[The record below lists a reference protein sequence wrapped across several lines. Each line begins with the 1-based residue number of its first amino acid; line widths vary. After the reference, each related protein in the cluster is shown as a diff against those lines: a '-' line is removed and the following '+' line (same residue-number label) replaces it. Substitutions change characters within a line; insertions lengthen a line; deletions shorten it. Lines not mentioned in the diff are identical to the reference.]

1 MTLSEALVVELA
13 GYALVFCRV
22 GGAMVFMPGFGD
34 STVSMRAR
42 LLLALAIAV
51 AMGPG
56 YAAPELLMSGL
67 VQAVVAIFSELT
79 VGLFIGVAARLIFS
93 ALQSAGAIIAAQIS
107 LANAL
112 SFDAVSA
119 QQGALPSNFLTMVG
133 VVLIFATDMH
143 HLLLMGVAASYET
156 FPVGAALPAGGFAE
170 VVVTLAAEGFA
181 IALALAA
188 PFVLV
193 GVIVTMGMGL
203 LARLMPQVQV
213 FFIVMPLQIAV
224 GLGLLA
230 LTLGAGMQW
239 FMGRFVELQSFVVF
253 GG

>member
-1 MTLSEALVVELA
+1 MNLGDFLLA
-13 GYALVFCRV
+13 GLAGHAMVFCRM
-22 GGAMVFMPGFGD
+22 GAAMMFMPGFGD
-34 STVSMRAR
+34 STVNVRAR

-51 AMGPG
+51 ALGDSFGAPQYLLSG
-56 YAAPELLMSGL
+56 FWPAA
-67 VQAVVAIFSELT
+67 VTIFEEIT
-79 VGLFIGVAARLIFS
+79 VGIFLGVSARLAIA

-112 SFDAVSA
+112 SFDAISA
-119 QQGALPSNFLTMVG
+119 QQGALPANFLTMLG
-133 VVLIFATDMH
+133 VVLLFVTDLH
-143 HLLLMGVAASYET
+143 HLLLVGVAASYET
-156 FPVGAALPAGGFAE
+156 FPPGAPLPVDGFAE
-170 VVVTLAAEGFA
+170 AVTTLAAEGFA
-181 IALALAA
+181 AALALSA

-193 GVIVTMGMGL
+193 GVTVTVGMGL

-239 FMGRFVELQSFVVF
+239 YLGRFVEMLSMVSF

>member
-1 MTLSEALVVELA
+1 MTLSGVLLTELA
-13 GYALVFCRV
+13 TYGFVFCRI
-22 GGAMVFMPGFGD
+22 GAALMFMPGFGD
-34 STVSMRAR
+34 STVNVRAR
-42 LLLALAIAV
+42 LLLAVAIAIAIGDVYGQPALLLGGFWPAV
-51 AMGPG
+51 A
-56 YAAPELLMSGL
+56 
-67 VQAVVAIFSELT
+67 AIFSEIT
-79 VGLFIGVAARLIFS
+79 VGLFLGLAARLAIA

-119 QQGALPSNFLTMVG
+119 QQGALPANFLTMVG
-133 VVLIFATDMH
+133 VVLLFVTDLH
-143 HLLLMGVAASYET
+143 HILLAGVAASYQT
-156 FPVGAALPAGGFAE
+156 FPPGAALPVDGFAE
-170 VVVTLAAEGFA
+170 AVATLASEGFA

-193 GVIVTMGMGL
+193 GVTVTVCMGL

-239 FMGRFVELQSFVVF
+239 WLGRFVEMNSAIMF